1 MRDTFGMRLESG
13 PRCGGGGGDF
23 ECVCAVLSAVLT
35 EMHTKRFF
43 TEFGLGES
51 CVIVISLCENRVCT
65 HTLRVV
71 VVDAKSKHGN
81 AHTRMRAHTIE
92 TWKDHRT
99 GVCFAN

>member
-1 MRDTFGMRLESG
+1 MRRFVS
-13 PRCGGGGGDF
+13 
-23 ECVCAVLSAVLT
+23 CVNRDAYQAV
-35 EMHTKRFF
+35 FF

-51 CVIVISLCENRVCT
+51 CVIVISLCENRVNT